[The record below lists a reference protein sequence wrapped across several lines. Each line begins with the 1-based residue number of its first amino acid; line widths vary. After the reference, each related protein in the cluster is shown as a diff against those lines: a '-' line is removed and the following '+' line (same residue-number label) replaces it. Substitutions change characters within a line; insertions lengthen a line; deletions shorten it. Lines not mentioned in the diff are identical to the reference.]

1 MVDSKLKKARESIVA
16 KLLEKDGFGKA
27 VKPGAQT
34 YADLTTKD
42 LGRIAEQLV
51 VRLNLFG
58 GEYPSFL
65 PQLIRGV
72 MEHPNL
78 SKSDHSKIDTFCQM
92 FELDWRGDRSLENK
106 EEYLATH
113 PIYLSEIDKS
123 NFVGYGIMGDAEVTA
138 LLKLACVPFVSD
150 LTNRL
155 TKAADAP
162 NTRGKSTPSKQ
173 SKH

>member
-1 MVDSKLKKARESIVA
+1 M
-16 KLLEKDGFGKA
+16 
-27 VKPGAQT
+27 
-34 YADLTTKD
+34 
-42 LGRIAEQLV
+42 
-51 VRLNLFG
+51 RLNLFG

-123 NFVGYGIMGDAEVTA
+123 NFVGYGTMGNTEVTTM
-138 LLKLACVPFVSD
+138 LRQACVPFLSD
-150 LTNRL
+150 LTNQL
-155 TKAADAP
+155 TKAAAGRERQ
-162 NTRGKSTPSKQ
+162 TTK
-173 SKH
+173 